1 MREPRILLC
10 HASDDGIQLMQ
21 DATRKAVLSCHLLVA
36 TNLTEAYNIV
46 EHTSPDCLILQA
58 DLAAS
63 PEFELLGYLL
73 KKLGV
78 GCVIWNPDEHFIPTL
93 ERFQFQHCDMRKSG
107 MRFKE
112 VILDAIKTRPVEAA
126 HTATTRDAMACDPR
140 HIFMIGASTGGVD
153 ALTRILCHF
162 DRLTP
167 PTLIVQH
174 TGGHFVGS
182 LIRLLNS
189 VTDAQVEAAAHD
201 MPLKPGHIYLAPDDA
216 HHLSLAPRSGNRIAL
231 IDADPMSGHRPSVDV
246 LFQSGV
252 GYAAHI
258 TAALLTG
265 MGRDG
270 ARGMKALRD
279 AGAHTIAQNQATSVV
294 YGMPRIAA
302 ELGAA
307 VEQLP
312 LDQIA
317 VAFLGTARSKVRG

>member
-1 MREPRILLC
+1 M
-10 HASDDGIQLMQ
+10 DGICNH
-21 DATRKAVLSCHLLVA
+21 DSRTRDLRS
-36 TNLTEAYNIV
+36 NLTEAYNMV
-46 EHTSPDCLILQA
+46 EHRSPDCIILQA
-58 DLAAS
+58 GLAAS

-78 GCVIWNPDEHFIPTL
+78 GCVIWNPDEHFISTL
-93 ERFQFQHCDMRKSG
+93 ERFQFQHFDTRKSG
-107 MRFKE
+107 TPFKD
-112 VILDAIKTRPVEAA
+112 VILNATKTRPVEAA
-126 HTATTRDAMACDPR
+126 NTAATRSAMACDPR
-140 HIFMIGASTGGVD
+140 RIFMIGASTGGVD

-162 DRLTP
+162 NHMTP

-174 TGGHFVGS
+174 TGGRFVSS

-216 HHLSLAPRSGNRIAL
+216 HHLSLAPRNSSRIDL
-231 IDADPMSGHRPSVDV
+231 IDAAPMSGHRPSVDV

-258 TAALLTG
+258 TAALLTE

-270 ARGMKALRD
+270 ALGLKALRD

-294 YGMPRIAA
+294 YGMPRIAV
-302 ELGAA
+302 EMGAA

-312 LDQIA
+312 LDQISDA
-317 VAFLGTARSKVRG
+317 LLGTARSKVRG